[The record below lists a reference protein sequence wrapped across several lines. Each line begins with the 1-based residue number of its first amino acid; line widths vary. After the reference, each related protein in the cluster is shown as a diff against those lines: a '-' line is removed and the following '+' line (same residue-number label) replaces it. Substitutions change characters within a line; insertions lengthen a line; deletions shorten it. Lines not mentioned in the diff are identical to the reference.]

1 MTGGPE
7 HTQQQ
12 PRRYPQCFG
21 CGDANPIG
29 LRLRYRREGERLVT
43 EFTPG
48 EAHQGWPGIVHGGII
63 ATLLYEV
70 MENLPYHAGKV
81 AMMRGMQTRFR
92 RPALTGERIT
102 AAAWLTSGGAW
113 ARDAGNGAA
122 HARGRRDCRR
132 GQRGSSG
139 AGGRSYQA
147 IGHSVAA

>member
-1 MTGGPE
+1 MTGGQEHTPE
-7 HTQQQ
+7 HT

-102 AAAWLTSGGAW
+102 AAAWLTSGGA
-113 ARDAGNGAA
+113 
-122 HARGRRDCRR
+122 GREMRATAQLTR
-132 GQRGSSG
+132 GQGEIVAEGS
-139 AGGRSYQA
+139 ADL
-147 IGHSVAA
+147 VALGEDHIKRLGIA

>member
-1 MTGGPE
+1 MTGGQE
-7 HTQQQ
+7 RQ

-29 LRLRYRREGERLVT
+29 LRLRYRSEGDRLVT

-70 MENLPYHAGKV
+70 MENLPHHAGKV

-102 AAAWLTSGGAW
+102 AAAWLTSG
-113 ARDAGNGAA
+113 AGREMRATA
-122 HARGRRDCRR
+122 QLTR
-132 GQRGSSG
+132 GQGEIVAEGS
-139 AGGRSYQA
+139 ADL
-147 IGHSVAA
+147 VALGEERIKRLGIA